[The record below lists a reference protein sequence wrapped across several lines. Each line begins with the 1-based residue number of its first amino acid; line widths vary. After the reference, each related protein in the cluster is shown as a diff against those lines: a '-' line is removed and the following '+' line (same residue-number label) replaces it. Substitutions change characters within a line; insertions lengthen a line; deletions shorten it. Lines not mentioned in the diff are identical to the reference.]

1 LFGGEIIRK
10 KIKGYLKNITEKKTE
25 IIEENAILNKDKL
38 TYVKNNIKHT
48 IINKNKD
55 IILIRENKDFK
66 NILTFSQNRSILS
79 EYIIKENN
87 LSVFI
92 EIETIKI
99 EKEENRIYI
108 KYKIVESDIIYEYK
122 ITMED

>member
-1 LFGGEIIRK
+1 M
-10 KIKGYLKNITEKKTE
+10 
-25 IIEENAILNKDKL
+25 ILNKEKE
-38 TYVKNNIKHT
+38 
-48 IINKNKD
+48 

-92 EIETIKI
+92 EIETIKLD
-99 EKEENRIYI
+99 KEENGIYI
-108 KYKIVESDIIYEYK
+108 KYKINESDIIYEYK